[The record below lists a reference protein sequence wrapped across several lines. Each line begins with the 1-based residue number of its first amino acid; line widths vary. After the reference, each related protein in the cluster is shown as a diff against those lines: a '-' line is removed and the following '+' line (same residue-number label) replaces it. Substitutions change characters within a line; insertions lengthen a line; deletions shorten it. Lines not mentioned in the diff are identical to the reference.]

1 MHIAIILQRSPELN
15 NVWLSRKMMHDL
27 DLPANVLP
35 LSLAG
40 ELAGELALRD
50 GLADMQ
56 TNFL

>member
-15 NVWLSRKMMHDL
+15 NVWLSQKMMHDL

-35 LSLAG
+35 VSP
-40 ELAGELALRD
+40 AGELALRD